1 MNTVISNNKQQRNRH
16 KYFNR
21 PPLPEIGRDALPYLE
36 WCEYRQSVN
45 RKIAFFGILIL
56 GALFLMFL

>member
-1 MNTVISNNKQQRNRH
+1 MKNRY
-16 KYFNR
+16 KYFSR

-36 WCEYRQSVN
+36 WCEYRKSVN
-45 RKIAFFGILIL
+45 RKITLVGILIL